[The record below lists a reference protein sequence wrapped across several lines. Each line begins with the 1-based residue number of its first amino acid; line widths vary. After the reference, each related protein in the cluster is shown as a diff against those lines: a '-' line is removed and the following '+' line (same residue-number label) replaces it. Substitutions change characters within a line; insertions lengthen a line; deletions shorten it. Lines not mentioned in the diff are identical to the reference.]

1 MVLIRVLIRLW
12 CLTYSFCVST
22 AYLPVAICIWTDLLA
37 VMAWH
42 RRVFYP
48 VVKPSILG
56 QQSFFICQTI
66 WIALQVFKI
75 VLKAA
80 PAEIPVDFVLFHL
93 FSFWGHKQSWGFM
106 TTFTFFVVR
115 WNDNKWFTNLSR
127 PSLSNAEQLLPSRFW
142 FWTFKKG
149 FQIVY

>member
-22 AYLPVAICIWTDLLA
+22 VYLPVAICIWTDLLA
-37 VMAWH
+37 VMAWN

-56 QQSFFICQTI
+56 QQSFCICQTI

-75 VLKAA
+75 VLKTA

-106 TTFTFFVVR
+106 ATFTFFVVR

-142 FWTFKKG
+142 FWTFKEG